1 MVYDAVYLG
10 FGFLGFTD
18 FGGDYA
24 VLDDDFPVCEEFR
37 EDIGVGVGAECD
49 FACVAVAEE
58 DFGFAGVFVCP
69 GGESEGNRCHSL
81 VFLTMAN
88 LRNTGDKIK

>member
-1 MVYDAVYLG
+1 M
-10 FGFLGFTD
+10 
-18 FGGDYA
+18 
-24 VLDDDFPVCEEFR
+24 
-37 EDIGVGVGAECD
+37 GVGTESD

-81 VFLTMAN
+81 VSLTMAN
-88 LRNTGDKIK
+88 LQNTGDKIK